1 MRSAYS
7 VFRSKFQS
15 ALSGLRY
22 FSRNSDSSEPDFLG
36 MVKLNFDKAAKHSGM
51 NAGLLDVI
59 KGTNSLLQIS
69 FPLRR
74 DDGTIEAIKAYR
86 AQNSHHYQ
94 PCKGGIRFSPA
105 VDLQEVRS
113 SIVPAISRF
122 SEALLF
128 GMHDL

>member
-1 MRSAYS
+1 MIQMAS
-7 VFRSKFQS
+7 VLRMSMGNT
-15 ALSGLRY
+15 ACLAIRTNRRY
-22 FSRNSDSSEPDFLG
+22 FSHDAVTSSEPNFLD
-36 MVKLNFDKAAKHSGM
+36 MVKLNFDKAAKYSGM

-94 PCKGGIRFSPA
+94 PCKGGIRYSPA
-105 VDLQEVRS
+105 VDLQEVRYLQHEFQQ
-113 SIVPAISRF
+113 RF
-122 SEALLF
+122 LKF
-128 GMHDL
+128 ND